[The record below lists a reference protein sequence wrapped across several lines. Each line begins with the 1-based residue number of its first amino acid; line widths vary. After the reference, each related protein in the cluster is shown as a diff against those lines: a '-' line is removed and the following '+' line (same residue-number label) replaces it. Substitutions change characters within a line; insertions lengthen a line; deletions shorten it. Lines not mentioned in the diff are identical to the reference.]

1 MPNIIAI
8 EDHLGE
14 PPGEERLAF
23 LSLNLDFCSVK
34 MSDFIGLVEH
44 LNVCKMT
51 KNSAGT
57 LLLAQEN
64 EWSLGL
70 GNLKIFGSPNVDH
83 QNEIPCYAEQPFS
96 VSHCDKTFTNR
107 HPVRV
112 QR

>member
-23 LSLNLDFCSVK
+23 LSLNLDFRSVK

-44 LNVCKMT
+44 LNVWKMT
-51 KNSAGT
+51 KNLAGT

-70 GNLKIFGSPNVDH
+70 GNLKNFSRPRAQCAPNFWSFFNSSPPPTH
-83 QNEIPCYAEQPFS
+83 T
-96 VSHCDKTFTNR
+96 K
-107 HPVRV
+107 
-112 QR
+112 